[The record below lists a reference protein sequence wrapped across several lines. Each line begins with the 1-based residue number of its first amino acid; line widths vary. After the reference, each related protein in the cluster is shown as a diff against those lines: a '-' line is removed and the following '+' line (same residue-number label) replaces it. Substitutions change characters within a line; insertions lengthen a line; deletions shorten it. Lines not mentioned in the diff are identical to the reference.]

1 MTALLNFIPLEKIIV
16 WLLALLK
23 GVTMEQWAR
32 TLDLVIEA
40 AKTYREDS
48 DKKFSVS
55 NQLKIAWPTLKDG
68 SIELLRAL
76 AVQYL
81 KKKGLI

>member
-1 MTALLNFIPLEKIIV
+1 MTALLKLIPLEKIII

-23 GVTMEQWAR
+23 GISAEQWERA
-32 TLDLVIEA
+32 LDLVVEA
-40 AKTYREDS
+40 AKTYREDT
-48 DKKFSVS
+48 DKRFSVS

>member
-1 MTALLNFIPLEKIIV
+1 MTALLKLIPLEKIIV

-23 GVTMEQWAR
+23 GVTAQQWER

-40 AKTYREDS
+40 AKTYKEDT
-48 DKKFSVS
+48 DKRFSVS

-68 SIELLRAL
+68 AIELLRAL

-81 KKKGLI
+81 KKKELI